1 MVEGQD
7 RRSVAARIEATVLRP
22 ETTAADVRDVC
33 AAALLHDVRGVCVL
47 LEHVEVAVGEVAGS
61 GLEVITVAGFPTGED
76 TTRAKVRQIGEAAD
90 AGADEVDVVLAYRQM
105 LAGDTDGVSRD
116 VEAVVATAHDRSLGV
131 KVILETGALT
141 PELVDEACAICVA
154 AGADWVKTSTG
165 LGPRGAT
172 VDDIVRLR
180 RAVGGR
186 ARVKAAGG
194 VRTWED
200 AVTLID
206 AGADAVGCSSFVE
219 VLEGAPR

>member
-1 MVEGQD
+1 MPEGHD
-7 RRSVAARIEATVLRP
+7 RRNVAARIEATVLRP

-33 AAALLHDVRGVCVL
+33 AAALLHDVRGVCVPL
-47 LEHVEVAVGEVAGS
+47 DHVPVAVGELAGS
-61 GLEVITVAGFPTGED
+61 GLEVVTVAGFPTGED
-76 TTRAKVRQIGEAAD
+76 TTRAKVGQIEEAAD
-90 AGADEVDVVLAYRQM
+90 IGADEVDVVLAYRQM
-105 LAGDTDGVSRD
+105 LVGDTGGVTRD
-116 VEAVVATAHDRSLGV
+116 LEAVVVAAHDRSLVV
-131 KVILETGALT
+131 KVILETGAMT

-154 AGADWVKTSTG
+154 VGADWVKTSTG
-165 LGPRGAT
+165 FGPRGAT
-172 VDDIVRLR
+172 VDDVARLR

-200 AVTLID
+200 VVALID